1 MEYIYA
7 AMILHSADKDINE
20 ENVKSIIEAAGIE
33 ADDARIKALIAALED
48 VDIDEAMETTAMAAA
63 PAAAAPAA
71 AEAAVEEEEEEEVHS
86 YQYITPS
93 VSASDSGS
101 KIERIIGRRVLPN
114 TKEAEEIMRRSRY
127 AIVSKNERIHSRAF
141 IAITLQNRM
150 MLV

>member
-71 AEAAVEEEEEEEVHS
+71 AEAAVEEVEE
-86 YQYITPS
+86 
-93 VSASDSGS
+93 
-101 KIERIIGRRVLPN
+101 
-114 TKEAEEIMRRSRY
+114 EAEE
-127 AIVSKNERIHSRAF
+127 AAAAGLGALF
-141 IAITLQNRM
+141 G
-150 MLV
+150 

>member
-71 AEAAVEEEEEEEVHS
+71 AEAAVEEEVEEAEADDE
-86 YQYITPS
+86 
-93 VSASDSGS
+93 DD
-101 KIERIIGRRVLPN
+101 E
-114 TKEAEEIMRRSRY
+114 EAEE
-127 AIVSKNERIHSRAF
+127 AAAAGLGALF
-141 IAITLQNRM
+141 G
-150 MLV
+150 